1 MPRLN
6 LDEITKTIKYDKAAA
21 RQSLMWFEEQARI
34 LGGRVSPQS
43 LMANA
48 QRRTSVLIPGKMYAM
63 FYDPKYK
70 ETLPYYD
77 IFPLIIPFS
86 RDAETFTAINFHYL
100 PTKMRFV
107 LLKNLLDFA
116 TDKTL
121 NEKTRL
127 RMSWEFIGGISKYRG
142 VNAAVKKY
150 RYDHVASQFLEIPA
164 DQWFTAIILPTERF
178 NQGKNAVYVNK
189 KRVWQDSTRN
199 L

>member
-6 LDEITKTIKYDKAAA
+6 LDEITRTIKYDKDAA
-21 RQSLMWFEEQARI
+21 RKSLMWFDEQAKI
-34 LGGRVSPQS
+34 LGNRVSPQS

-48 QRRTSVLIPGKMYAM
+48 SRRTSVLTPGKMYAM
-63 FYDPKYK
+63 FYDPKHK

-77 IFPLIIPFS
+77 VFPLIIPFS
-86 RDAETFTAINFHYL
+86 RDSETFTAINFHYL
-100 PTKMRFV
+100 PLKMRFV

-121 NEKTRL
+121 TEKTRL
-127 RMSWEFIGGISKYRG
+127 RVSWEFIGGISKYRG
-142 VNAAVKKY
+142 VNSAVKKY

-178 NQGKNAVYVNK
+178 NQGKNAVFVNK
-189 KRVWQDSTRN
+189 TRVWQDSIRN

>member
-1 MPRLN
+1 MARLN
-6 LDEITKTIKYDKAAA
+6 LDELTRTVKYDKDAA
-21 RQSLMWFEEQARI
+21 RRSVAWFDEQARI

-77 IFPLIIPFS
+77 IFPLILPFN

-100 PTKMRFV
+100 PLKMRFV

-121 NEKTRL
+121 TEKTRL
-127 RMSWEFIGGISKYRG
+127 RLSWEFIGGVSKYRG
-142 VNAAVKKY
+142 VNSAVKKY

-164 DQWFTAIILPTERF
+164 DQWFTAILLPTERF

-189 KRVWQDSTRN
+189 TRVWKDSIRN